1 MNFENIINHP
11 LVQQS
16 LLWLGLGLGVGVAAK
31 IIIPGNEHMGWIRTI
46 LVGLVG
52 TFVGNFLAPR
62 MFDWP
67 TYAAFSLPGVGIG
80 IAGAIVFVVVNRIV
94 TSS

>member
-1 MNFENIINHP
+1 MNFDNLLSHP

-16 LLWLGLGLGVGVAAK
+16 LLWIGLGLIVGVAAK

-80 IAGAIVFVVVNRIV
+80 IAGAVVFVVVNRIV

>member
-1 MNFENIINHP
+1 MNFENLLNHP

-46 LVGLVG
+46 LVGLAG

-80 IAGAIVFVVVNRIV
+80 IAGAVVFVVVNRIV